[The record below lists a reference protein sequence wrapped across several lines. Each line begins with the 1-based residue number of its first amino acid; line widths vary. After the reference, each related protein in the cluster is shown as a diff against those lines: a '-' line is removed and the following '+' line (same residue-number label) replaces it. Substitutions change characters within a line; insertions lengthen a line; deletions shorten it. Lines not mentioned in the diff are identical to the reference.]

1 MVSSSIPSLA
11 AVLSASPYLMTVAAS
26 IDSRSLIMQSTS
38 SRHASLS
45 FLPTNFPSHRS
56 FRESS
61 RASRPIAYPTRQR
74 PSHATKP
81 TDDNDDEPT
90 TVTTQQELLQT
101 LDSKFDYRGRI
112 SSKLSAASSTIPHRC
127 ALVTI
132 LGRPNMGKSTLL
144 NALLSDDLAIATS
157 RPQTTRH
164 SILGVITST
173 HSQICLTDTP
183 GIIEKTAYRLQQG
196 MMEAVRAAM
205 RDADVFL
212 IVTDASSS
220 SSDDDPSLGLGE
232 PVVAELQRRRKPVL
246 VCVNKIDLA
255 SSDETAHTVR
265 KWRDLL
271 PEAVAIV
278 PACAARG
285 PNDAGV
291 VALRSVL
298 LANDPDADVAAA
310 MRGLGR
316 PVSGMFRGGRMM
328 MDGEEAREMLPV
340 GPPLYGADFF
350 TDRTDRF
357 CASELI
363 RETLFERLGKE
374 LPYCCEV
381 RIETF
386 DESKRY
392 SEEGDCGS
400 DDGGQRNKSMIRIGA
415 VILVERDSQKGIV

>member
-1 MVSSSIPSLA
+1 
-11 AVLSASPYLMTVAAS
+11 
-26 IDSRSLIMQSTS
+26 
-38 SRHASLS
+38 
-45 FLPTNFPSHRS
+45 
-56 FRESS
+56 
-61 RASRPIAYPTRQR
+61 
-74 PSHATKP
+74 
-81 TDDNDDEPT
+81 
-90 TVTTQQELLQT
+90 
-101 LDSKFDYRGRI
+101 
-112 SSKLSAASSTIPHRC
+112 
-127 ALVTI
+127 
-132 LGRPNMGKSTLL
+132 
-144 NALLSDDLAIATS
+144 
-157 RPQTTRH
+157 
-164 SILGVITST
+164 
-173 HSQICLTDTP
+173 
-183 GIIEKTAYRLQQG
+183 
-196 MMEAVRAAM
+196 MMEAVRGAM

-212 IVTDASSS
+212 IVTDVHDASSS
-220 SSDDDPSLGLGE
+220 SNDDDDPSLGLGE
-232 PVVAELQRRRKPVL
+232 TVVAELQRRRKPVL

-255 SSDETAHTVR
+255 SSDETARTVQT
-265 KWRDLL
+265 WRTLL

-291 VALRSVL
+291 VALRSL
-298 LANDPDADVAAA
+298 LMANDADADVAAA

-316 PVSGMFRGGRMM
+316 PVSGMFRGGRTM

-392 SEEGDCGS
+392 LEEGDCGS

-415 VILVERDSQKGIV
+415 IILVERDSQKGIVVGKGGKQIKEVGMDARKKLQKFFGVKVSSNIFSIRPTD